1 MSFSSILRSSLF
13 WGRLLNLLDELI
25 KFAFYSIKIRLQ
37 TADMKILSVALL
49 SRGKKSECGIDE
61 IKDIVEGEKDM
72 EMKKKKSI

>member
-1 MSFSSILRSSLF
+1 
-13 WGRLLNLLDELI
+13 
-25 KFAFYSIKIRLQ
+25 
-37 TADMKILSVALL
+37 MKILSVALL